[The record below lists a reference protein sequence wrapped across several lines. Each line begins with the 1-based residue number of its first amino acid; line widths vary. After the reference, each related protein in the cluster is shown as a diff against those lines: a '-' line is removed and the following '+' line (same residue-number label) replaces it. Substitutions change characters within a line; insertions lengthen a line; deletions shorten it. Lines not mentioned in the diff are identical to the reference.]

1 MTKVSNTKKFA
12 TTDHTAS
19 PYSIKE
25 AWIWTWVRW
34 TLNFGT
40 LGKMNLNF
48 GTLVHHLWSA
58 GFLNKAAIPCPN
70 TSSFYLLSCGAVSST
85 SLDSVTPGREAFAA
99 RKEALARATASRSS
113 FWKTSLS
120 AKCLLWDQYMK
131 FLCRKTLNVAVLVSR
146 IITMKRISFLFST
159 HHLRAE
165 WRPKTFHYN
174 PLWGEKKYFSSGN
187 LVILEVHSGWN
198 LTDHK

>member
-19 PYSIKE
+19 PFSIKE

-58 GFLNKAAIPCPN
+58 GFLNKVAIPCPN

-85 SLDSVTPGREAFAA
+85 SLDSVTVAWKAYWEPGIPGHSFHHEWTQHTEWTDPGNWSWIRN
-99 RKEALARATASRSS
+99 SRCFDLTLHLVYKSQNNLPP
-113 FWKTSLS
+113 LS
-120 AKCLLWDQYMK
+120 
-131 FLCRKTLNVAVLVSR
+131 N
-146 IITMKRISFLFST
+146 
-159 HHLRAE
+159 
-165 WRPKTFHYN
+165 
-174 PLWGEKKYFSSGN
+174 
-187 LVILEVHSGWN
+187 
-198 LTDHK
+198 

>member
-12 TTDHTAS
+12 TTNPTAS
-19 PYSIKE
+19 PFSIIE

-40 LGKMNLNF
+40 LGKMSLNF

-58 GFLNKAAIPCPN
+58 GFLNKDAISCPN

-120 AKCLLWDQYMK
+120 AKCLLWDQYRK
-131 FLCRKTLNVAVLVSR
+131 FLYRKTLSVAVL
-146 IITMKRISFLFST
+146 
-159 HHLRAE
+159 
-165 WRPKTFHYN
+165 WNHYN
-174 PLWGEKKYFSSGN
+174 EENPLSFFHSS
-187 LVILEVHSGWN
+187 S
-198 LTDHK
+198 